1 MKVKEDDSEDDFD
14 LKIESVGNDGN
25 YINFERDKGFQKFV
39 HFFELHSLDYY
50 KVPNNMLP

>member
-50 KVPNNMLP
+50 KVPHNLLP